1 VLIRQSLRCLQPFGN
16 IQNNLT
22 EMIRQSDRIVNARTG
37 QVMIFLKTAEKT
49 NGQLLQIDCV
59 SPPTTAREPEHIH
72 PFQENKFEIISGTC
86 TFSINGT
93 EKIAKQG
100 DVVVIPPKV
109 RHRFWNS
116 ENTDAH
122 YIQEFRPALK
132 IDEFFETF
140 FALSRDGKLN
150 EKGIP
155 NFFHASLIMLKYKD
169 EIRVT
174 SPPWPLQLLTYWTL
188 APVGLLMGYR
198 SRYQAKN

>member
-1 VLIRQSLRCLQPFGN
+1 
-16 IQNNLT
+16 
-22 EMIRQSDRIVNARTG
+22 MIRQGDKITNARTG
-37 QVMIFLKTAEKT
+37 QIMVFLKTGTET

-59 SPPTTAREPEHIH
+59 SPPSTAKEPQHIH
-72 PFQENKFEIISGTC
+72 PSQENKFEIISGTC

-93 EKIAKQG
+93 EKIARQG
-100 DVVVIPPKV
+100 DIIIIPPKV
-109 RHRFWNS
+109 RHHFWNS
-116 ENTDAH
+116 EDTNAH

-132 IDEFFETF
+132 IDEFFDTF

-155 NFFHASLIMLKYKD
+155 NFFHASLIMLKHKN

-188 APVGLLMGYR
+188 APIGLLMGYR
-198 SRYQAKN
+198 SGYRAKN